1 MPEHSA
7 RDVPQNGAMPTRMLL
22 AALLT
27 VLAAAL
33 TAPAAGAVTT
43 VVADPAARDV
53 TALDGTLVWISGAAG
68 SQTLMQHDAA
78 GDRPVEGAPRS
89 YSYRS
94 IDLGRDRAGKLV
106 LTYVRCSRASACAV
120 RRDDLLGHRASFKG
134 LEPARCALTTAP
146 ALWRTAA
153 AYGLLC
159 RKRRSGAF
167 DAARSGLYVKVD
179 GRPALRLSI
188 PRAAT
193 QAGATSVTQ
202 VDLRGSRVA
211 AVAADVYAFAF
222 TETTSAAALQWARVA
237 TSEGDGDERVAGLA
251 LGTTSTLWT
260 LTDSSYPD
268 GNSARISRLAN
279 GCLTWQTLT
288 DPSGPAAGDGYPAT
302 ALTADGPALYLV
314 VPGTGIVAHEF
325 ASQVLA
331 CT

>member
-1 MPEHSA
+1 
-7 RDVPQNGAMPTRMLL
+7 MLL
-22 AALLT
+22 AALLA
-27 VLAAAL
+27 VLAAAS
-33 TAPAAGAVTT
+33 TAPAAGAATT
-43 VVADPAARDV
+43 VVADPAAQAV
-53 TALDGTLVWISGAAG
+53 TALDGTLVWISGAVG

-78 GDRPVEGAPRS
+78 GDRPVNGAPRT

-153 AYGLLC
+153 AFGLLC
-159 RKRRSGAF
+159 RKSGSRAF

-179 GRPALRLSI
+179 GRPVRRLSL

-193 QAGATSVTQ
+193 QAGATSVTH

-222 TETTSAAALQWARVA
+222 TETTSATAMQSARVA

-260 LTDSSYPD
+260 LTDSSYGGD
-268 GNSARISRLAN
+268 ANSARISRLTN

-288 DPSGPAAGDGYPAT
+288 NSSGPAEADGYPAT
-302 ALTADGPALYLV
+302 ALTADGPTLYLV
-314 VPGTGIVAHEF
+314 VAGTGIVAHEF
-325 ASQVLA
+325 TPQVS